1 MISMELSGVQR
12 NTETSALHN
21 AAIERFLAQ
30 GGTIHV
36 VEGFVKRAE
45 PAAKPYGRNTAP
57 PVPGD
62 TVPAKR
68 KAQPKPRTGASGVRV
83 SEEVKARVKHLA
95 QTLPRI
101 RIHEETGLSGY
112 VLNRIAEEGGF
123 KFIRLNANDITITRK
138 PDPIADALNV
148 VRIKD
153 ARDRGLSQTAA
164 FKDLQIS
171 NTLLKRLIREF
182 AIDYPSRQVCP

>member
-12 NTETSALHN
+12 NTAISAEL
-21 AAIERFLAQ
+21 AAAMDSFLAR
-30 GGTIHV
+30 GGTV
-36 VEGFVKRAE
+36 STLQGFVQRPKPEAK
-45 PAAKPYGRNTAP
+45 AKPYGRNAAP
-57 PVPGD
+57 PVRGD
-62 TVPAKR
+62 TIPSK
-68 KAQPKPRTGASGVRV
+68 PKPRTGASGVRV

-95 QTLPRI
+95 QTLPRV

-123 KFIRLNANDITITRK
+123 KFIRLNANEITVTRK

-164 FKDLQIS
+164 FKDLEIS
-171 NTLLKRLIREF
+171 NTLLKRLIHEF
-182 AIDYPSRQVCP
+182 AIDFPQRQVRP

>member
-1 MISMELSGVQR
+1 MISMELSGVQH
-12 NTETSALHN
+12 NTDKSAEI
-21 AAIERFLAQ
+21 AAATARFLAK
-30 GGTIHV
+30 GGAVDTI
-36 VEGFVKRAE
+36 EGFVKKTAD
-45 PAAKPYGRNTAP
+45 PVAKPYGRNSAP
-57 PVPGD
+57 AVRGD

-68 KAQPKPRTGASGVRV
+68 KPKPRTGASGVRV
-83 SEEVKARVKHLA
+83 SEEVKAWVRHLA
-95 QTLPRI
+95 QTLPRV
-101 RIHEETGLSGY
+101 RIHEATGLSGY

-138 PDPIADALNV
+138 PDPVADAMNV
-148 VRIKD
+148 ARIKD

-182 AIDYPSRQVCP
+182 AIDFPQRQVRP

>member
-1 MISMELSGVQR
+1 MISMELSGVQH
-12 NTETSALHN
+12 NTDKSAEL
-21 AAIERFLAQ
+21 AAATALFLAK
-30 GGTIHV
+30 GGSVDTL
-36 VEGFVKRAE
+36 EGFVKKAD
-45 PAAKPYGRNTAP
+45 PAAKPYGRNSAP
-57 PVPGD
+57 PASGD

-68 KAQPKPRTGASGVRV
+68 KPKPSTGASGVRV

-95 QTLPRI
+95 QTLPRV
-101 RIHEETGLSGY
+101 RIHEATGLSGY

-138 PDPIADALNV
+138 PDPVADAINV
-148 VRIKD
+148 ARIKD

-182 AIDYPSRQVCP
+182 AIDYPQRQVRP